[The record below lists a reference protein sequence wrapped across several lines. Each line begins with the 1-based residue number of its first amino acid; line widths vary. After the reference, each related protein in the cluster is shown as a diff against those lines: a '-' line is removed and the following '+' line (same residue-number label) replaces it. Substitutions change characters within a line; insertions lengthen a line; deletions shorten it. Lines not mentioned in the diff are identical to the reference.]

1 MEKIYERICPKC
13 GKKIIYKSYGGWYLS
28 TKRNCLCRE
37 CASYLRI
44 THDSDLSILLEDTP
58 ETFYWIGFLMA
69 DGSFIHNKRLILGLS
84 IKDKTHL
91 LKFANFIHFTGKLD
105 ENLISCTIR
114 AQDIEIIPKIM
125 NKFDFKSSKTYNPPK
140 SLFMKFN
147 KILAMSMLIG
157 YIDGDGSIQQKN
169 NKGSI
174 RIKCHSSWFN
184 ILNEIYIFLGINRIP
199 IINKEGYVTL
209 TINDKYNLS
218 ILKDH
223 ISTYNLPILNRKWDK
238 INNIFN
244 SSALHEITKLD
255 ISCSRGNRKSKT
267 LREAKELKLNI
278 INDYNNGMRN
288 KDIANKYCI
297 SHGYVTKIIHGNN

>member
-1 MEKIYERICPKC
+1 MLFKSKKNSPNRRKNIAKIKSPIKHSSRNKKENNLHNSLHCLTESPNISQTFHVPYTPLTRKEKIIELKQDQEESSNRL
-13 GKKIIYKSYGGWYLS
+13 KKYSLLFNEIKNQITSINQQITQSKHI
-28 TKRNCLCRE
+28 KR
-37 CASYLRI
+37 
-44 THDSDLSILLEDTP
+44 
-58 ETFYWIGFLMA
+58 
-69 DGSFIHNKRLILGLS
+69 GSL
-84 IKDKTHL
+84 
-91 LKFANFIHFTGKLD
+91 
-105 ENLISCTIR
+105 
-114 AQDIEIIPKIM
+114 
-125 NKFDFKSSKTYNPPK
+125 FDFKSSKTYNPPK

-147 KILAMSMLIG
+147 IILAMSMLIG

-174 RIKCHSSWFN
+174 RVKCHSSWFN
-184 ILNEIYIFLGINRIP
+184 VLNEIYIFLGINRIP

-255 ISCSRGNRKSKT
+255 ISCSRGNWKSKT